1 MGTWEPGKRRKEG
14 KRGKEGEDGVE
25 ERWGVRGRKGRYE
38 YESQTLH
45 KGSSNALCIS
55 S

>member
-14 KRGKEGEDGVE
+14 KRGKEEEDGVTE
-25 ERWGVRGRKGRYE
+25 GWGVRGRRGRHE
-38 YESQTLH
+38 YESQTLR
-45 KGSSNALCIS
+45 KDSANALYIS

>member
-1 MGTWEPGKRRKEG
+1 MGTWEPRNRRKEG
-14 KRGKEGEDGVE
+14 TRGKEGEDGVE
-25 ERWGVRGRKGRYE
+25 EGWGVRGRKGRHE

-45 KGSSNALCIS
+45 KGSSKALYIS